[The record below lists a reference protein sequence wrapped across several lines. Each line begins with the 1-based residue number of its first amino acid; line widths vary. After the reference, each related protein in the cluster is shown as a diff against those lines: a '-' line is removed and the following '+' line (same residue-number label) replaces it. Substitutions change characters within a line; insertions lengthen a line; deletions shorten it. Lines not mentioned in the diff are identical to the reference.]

1 MYVWH
6 IFLSEY
12 YIRSY
17 IMNPSVL
24 KCEVGSHLILISSVY
39 PWEIEMV
46 HYNMS
51 ELNDSLNSLAI
62 SPLRVDEILEEAN
75 SNS

>member
-39 PWEIEMV
+39 PLEIEMV
-46 HYNMS
+46 H
-51 ELNDSLNSLAI
+51 
-62 SPLRVDEILEEAN
+62 
-75 SNS
+75 